1 MGYGRH
7 DYDDAALRR
16 VYDGMAASYRWV
28 SLVNDTV
35 FGATRLRR
43 WVMAQAHGDV
53 LDVACGTG
61 ENFGLL
67 RGVDSLTAIDLTPAM
82 LDQARARA
90 SRLGLDVDLLEMS
103 AQRLDFPDGTFDTV
117 TTAMSTCTFPD
128 PVGALRE
135 MARVTRP
142 DGRMLLLEHGRSR
155 VDWIARVQDH
165 RADRHYRRT
174 GCRSNQDVTAV
185 LTAADLRIDATRSQT
200 MGVFTAV
207 VARPTEP
214 RGPG

>member
-35 FGATRLRR
+35 SGATRLRR
-43 WVMAQAHGDV
+43 WVMTQAHGDV
-53 LDVACGTG
+53 
-61 ENFGLL
+61 
-67 RGVDSLTAIDLTPAM
+67 
-82 LDQARARA
+82 
-90 SRLGLDVDLLEMS
+90 LDVDLLEMS

-165 RADRHYRRT
+165 RADRHHRRT

-185 LTAADLRIDATRSQT
+185 LTAADLRIDATRSRT

>member
-1 MGYGRH
+1 MGPGR
-7 DYDDAALRR
+7 DEYDDAALRR
-16 VYDGMAASYRWV
+16 VYDGKAASYRWA
-28 SLVNDTV
+28 SLVNDTL
-35 FGATRLRR
+35 FGAARLRR
-43 WVMAQAHGDV
+43 WVMTHARGEV

-67 RGVDSLTAIDLTPAM
+67 RGVDSLTAVDLSPAM

-90 SRLGLDVDLLEMS
+90 GRLGLAVDLLEMS
-103 AQRLDFPDGTFDTV
+103 AQQLDFPDGAFETV

-135 MARVTRP
+135 MARVTRLE
-142 DGRMLLLEHGRSR
+142 GRLLLVEHGRSR
-155 VDWIARVQDH
+155 VDWIARVQDR

-185 LTAADLRIDATRSQT
+185 LTSAGLCIDATRT
-200 MGVFTAV
+200 RTTGVFTAI
-207 VARPTEP
+207 VAHPPEPTRP
-214 RGPG
+214 G